1 MQPFDYARP
10 ETFEEASALLARAQD
25 GGGCKVCILAGGTEL
40 LPRLEAGV
48 LTPILVVD
56 IKRLP
61 GLSELW
67 FDPIHGL
74 TIGAAVTLRRL
85 GTHPDVRRLYG
96 LFLDVYE
103 VMGVPQVRNR
113 GTVGGNLCN
122 ASPAADTAPA
132 LLCYDAVCRIS
143 GPEGERSVPLEEFL
157 IGPKQTALGPGDLLV
172 SLHLPPP
179 TGRAAGVYQKLRM
192 AKGGHLGLVNAAVLA
207 QIGDESGANWRIA
220 LGAVGPRP
228 FRAHKAEAALQHGRG
243 APDAATI
250 RTAAALAQEAAEPID
265 DLRATAAYRRAMVT
279 VLVRRG
285 IETTVARLAGAS
297 A

>member
-1 MQPFDYARP
+1 M
-10 ETFEEASALLARAQD
+10 LARAQ
-25 GGGCKVCILAGGTEL
+25 GVGGCRVCILAGGTEL

-48 LTPILVVD
+48 LAPTLVVD

-67 FDPIHGL
+67 FDPIQGL
-74 TIGAAVTLRRL
+74 TIGAAVTLKRFAS
-85 GTHPDVRRLYG
+85 HADVRRFYG
-96 LFLDVYE
+96 LFQDVYE

-132 LLCYDAVCRIS
+132 LLCYDAVCRLF
-143 GPEGERSVPLEEFL
+143 GPEGERSLPLEEFL
-157 IGPKQTALGPGDLLV
+157 IGPKQTALRAGELLV
-172 SLHLPPP
+172 SLHLPLPAS
-179 TGRAAGVYQKLRM
+179 RAAGVYQKLRM
-192 AKGGHLGLVNAAVLA
+192 AKGGHLGLVSAAVLA
-207 QIGDESGANWRIA
+207 QIGDGSGVIWRIA

-228 FRAHKAEAALQHGRG
+228 FRAHEAEAALQPGRG
-243 APDAATI
+243 APDAAAI
-250 RTAAALAQEAAEPID
+250 RRAAALAQEAAEPIG
-265 DLRATAAYRRAMVT
+265 DLRASAAYRHAMVA

-285 IETTVARLAGAS
+285 IETTVARLAGAP